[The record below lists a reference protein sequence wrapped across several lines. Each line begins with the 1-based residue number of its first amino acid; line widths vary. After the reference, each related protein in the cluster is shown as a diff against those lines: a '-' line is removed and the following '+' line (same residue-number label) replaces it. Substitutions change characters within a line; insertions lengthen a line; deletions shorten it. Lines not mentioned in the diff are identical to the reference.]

1 MCTLS
6 TAPPPPPPPPP
17 PTEVPD
23 PVYVYDHRGLRVKKD
38 SLPSSETGNELETTP
53 TIVLDPQE
61 EGINIG
67 YTTPTRRFSGYTP
80 RVATSGV
87 SLNLQVGVV

>member
-1 MCTLS
+1 MYIAIVCTLS
-6 TAPPPPPPPPP
+6 TAPP

-61 EGINIG
+61 EGIMSYIHLL
-67 YTTPTRRFSGYTP
+67 YIYMYIHIMCTIHY
-80 RVATSGV
+80 
-87 SLNLQVGVV
+87 NL